1 MSIKTKVEQIAYGHA
16 TAQVLS
22 EMGPQENWYK
32 AYEYLSECVELGDDP
47 EDLVVWQ
54 KFEHWEWKDI
64 LEQIESEAESL
75 LSTIKLVLGLAHKGI
90 IQSAIDCSLDSDM
103 TQLDLIGMVE
113 LGSEIEDG
121 ECAGGGYA
129 A

>member
-22 EMGPQENWYK
+22 ELGQQENWYK
-32 AYEYLSECVELGDDP
+32 TYEYLSECVERGDEPD
-47 EDLVVWQ
+47 DLIVWQ
-54 KFEHWEWKDI
+54 PFEHWEWKDI

-75 LSTIKLVLGLAHKGI
+75 LSTIKSVLALAHKGI

-113 LGSEIEDG
+113 LGNDIEESER
-121 ECAGGGYA
+121 AGGGYA

>member
-1 MSIKTKVEQIAYGHA
+1 MSIKNDGHYFCRA
-16 TAQVLS
+16 GGNRPDGLNEPVT
-22 EMGPQENWYK
+22 
-32 AYEYLSECVELGDDP
+32 
-47 EDLVVWQ
+47 
-54 KFEHWEWKDI
+54 FEHWEWKDI

-75 LSTIKLVLGLAHKGI
+75 LSTIKSVLGLAHKGI

>member
-1 MSIKTKVEQIAYGHA
+1 MKTSIINGSEVSR
-16 TAQVLS
+16 LS
-22 EMGPQENWYK
+22 V
-32 AYEYLSECVELGDDP
+32 A
-47 EDLVVWQ
+47 
-54 KFEHWEWKDI
+54 I
-64 LEQIESEAESL
+64 QIESEAESL
-75 LSTIKLVLGLAHKGI
+75 LSTIKSVLGLAHKGI

>member
-1 MSIKTKVEQIAYGHA
+1 
-16 TAQVLS
+16 
-22 EMGPQENWYK
+22 
-32 AYEYLSECVELGDDP
+32 
-47 EDLVVWQ
+47 
-54 KFEHWEWKDI
+54 
-64 LEQIESEAESL
+64 
-75 LSTIKLVLGLAHKGI
+75 LAHKGI

-113 LGSEIEDG
+113 FGSEIEEA

>member
-22 EMGPQENWYK
+22 EMGAQENWYK

-75 LSTIKLVLGLAHKGI
+75 LSTIKLVLGFTTKASFS
-90 IQSAIDCSLDSDM
+90 Q
-103 TQLDLIGMVE
+103 QLTALSIRT
-113 LGSEIEDG
+113 
-121 ECAGGGYA
+121 
-129 A
+129 

>member
-22 EMGPQENWYK
+22 ELGQQENWYK
-32 AYEYLSECVELGDDP
+32 AYKYLSECVERGDEPD
-47 EDLVVWQ
+47 DLIVWQ
-54 KFEHWEWKDI
+54 PFEHWEWKDI

-75 LSTIKLVLGLAHKGI
+75 LSTIKSVFALAHKGI

-113 LGSEIEDG
+113 LGNDIEESES
-121 ECAGGGYA
+121 AGGGYA